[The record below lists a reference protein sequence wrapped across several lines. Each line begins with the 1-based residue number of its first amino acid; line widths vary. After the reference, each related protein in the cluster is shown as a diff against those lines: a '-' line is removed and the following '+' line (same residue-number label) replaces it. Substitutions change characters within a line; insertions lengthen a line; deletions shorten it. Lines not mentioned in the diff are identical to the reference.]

1 MRLIWQESIWPRARL
16 DLYCKHGFDSHQHR
30 PAPRSAPP
38 PPRGRP
44 QESRLHEAATR
55 KGCSTRQLILLS
67 IERAVE
73 ESTPKRPA
81 ASQPGSADRAL
92 QGKAIRSVVV
102 RSITLHHY
110 E

>member
-1 MRLIWQESIWPRARL
+1 MTYIVNMDSIRTSIDLPR
-16 DLYCKHGFDSHQHR
+16 DLHR
-30 PAPRSAPP
+30 
-38 PPRGRP
+38 
-44 QESRLHEAATR
+44 RLHEAATR
-55 KGCSTRQLILLS
+55 KGRSTRQLILRS

>member
-1 MRLIWQESIWPRARL
+1 MDSIRTSIDLPR
-16 DLYCKHGFDSHQHR
+16 DLHR
-30 PAPRSAPP
+30 
-38 PPRGRP
+38 
-44 QESRLHEAATR
+44 RLHEAAT
-55 KGCSTRQLILLS
+55 S
-67 IERAVE
+67 
-73 ESTPKRPA
+73 PA

>member
-1 MRLIWQESIWPRARL
+1 MIRRPPRSTRRSSDLSGRNRFGRARGL
-16 DLYCKHGFDSHQHR
+16 TYIVNMDSIRTSIDLPRHG
-30 PAPRSAPP
+30 
-38 PPRGRP
+38 
-44 QESRLHEAATR
+44 AATR
-55 KGCSTRQLILLS
+55 KGCSTRQLILRS

-102 RSITLHHY
+102 GSITLHHY